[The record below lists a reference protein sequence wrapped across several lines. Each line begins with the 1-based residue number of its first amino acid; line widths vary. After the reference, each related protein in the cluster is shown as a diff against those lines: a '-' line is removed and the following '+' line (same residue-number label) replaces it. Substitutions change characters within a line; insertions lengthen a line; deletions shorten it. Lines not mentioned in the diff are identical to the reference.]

1 MPENKSSIAI
11 STRSFLTAIL
21 ILLVLMIATY
31 GLTFLIPGGSFQRV
45 LVDGSESIVP
55 GSFTFSEGGIPF
67 WKWLLSPFLIFTAS
81 GSGTVIA
88 IILFLL
94 VIGGTFTSLE
104 QSGVMN
110 YMLQKIVHR
119 YKARKYTLLCV
130 ITLFFMAMGSL
141 VGSFE
146 ECVPMVPI
154 AIALACS
161 LGWDPLVGLGMSLLA
176 VCCGFTSGICN
187 PFTVGVAQEL
197 AGLPMFSGLWMRVLT
212 FLIIYGLL
220 ILFLLRYAKKIE
232 AHPEKALAASDGIL
246 RDMGTFLPDAAKER
260 GLRCF
265 AGIMAT
271 GVLLIV
277 CSAFF
282 TVLQD
287 FIMPLIALIFL
298 LAGIISSLASKMK
311 PKVLLRCFGRGM
323 LSLSPAILLIM
334 MASSIK
340 YTLTEANILDTILY
354 SSTNFIEKL
363 PQGTAIFFIYLLVL
377 VINFF
382 IASGSAKAFLLMP
395 LLTPLADLAGLSRQ
409 LTVLA
414 FAFGDGFSNVFYCTN
429 PVLLISLG
437 LAGVSYGKWAKW
449 SGKFQLILL
458 FITAALLYIG
468 SVIGYA

>member
-1 MPENKSSIAI
+1 MTEKKSGINI
-11 STRSFLTAIL
+11 STKSFLTAII
-21 ILLVLMIATY
+21 ILLVLMIVTY
-31 GLTFLIPGGSFQRV
+31 GLTFLIPGGSYERV
-45 LVDGSESIVP
+45 TVDGSETIVP
-55 GSFTFSEGGIPF
+55 DSFQYTSGGIAL
-67 WKWLLSPFLIFTAS
+67 WKWLLSPLLVFTAS

-110 YMLQKIVHR
+110 YMLQKIVHK
-119 YKARKYTLLCV
+119 YKARKYTLLAV
-130 ITLFFMAMGSL
+130 ISLFFMAMGSL

-176 VCCGFTSGICN
+176 VCCGFASGICN

-197 AGLPMFSGLWMRVLT
+197 AGLPMFSGLWLRLVA
-212 FLIIYGLL
+212 FVIIYGLL
-220 ILFLLRYAKKIE
+220 ILFLIRYAKRIE
-232 AHPEKALAASDGIL
+232 AHPEKALAFSEGVTAEG
-246 RDMGTFLPDAAKER
+246 GTFTPDAQKEK

-265 AGIMAT
+265 AAIMGFGI
-271 GVLLIV
+271 LLIV
-277 CSAFF
+277 CSAFLTF
-282 TVLQD
+282 LQD
-287 FIMPLIALIFL
+287 YIMPLIALIFL
-298 LAGIISSLASKMK
+298 LAGIISSRASGMK
-311 PKVLLRCFGRGM
+311 RPVLLRCFGRGAI
-323 LSLSPAILLIM
+323 SFSPAIILIL

-340 YTLTEANILDTILY
+340 FTLTEANILDTILY
-354 SSTNFIEKL
+354 QSTQFIEKL
-363 PQGTAIFFIYLLVL
+363 PQGTAVFFIYLLVL

-395 LLTPLADLAGLSRQ
+395 LLAPLADLAGLSRQ

-458 FITAALLYIG
+458 VATAGLLYFG
-468 SVIGYA
+468 SMVGYA